1 MVKQQKSFGSPET
14 LRRKNAFDKSIKAC
28 MTSRRWGENTRL
40 EHQSIQNRWQL
51 GGNDRREEQ
60 CCSKQTATADSDD
73 AADAEGAAMA
83 VQGQIA
89 DVVGAVE
96 RLFSVNFL
104 QLRSSKCRTQRGWN
118 QRHQMNKS
126 VVGMPGC

>member
-28 MTSRRWGENTRL
+28 MTSRRWGENTRR

-73 AADAEGAAMA
+73 AA

-104 QLRSSKCRTQRGWN
+104 QLRSSTCRTQRGWN